1 MNLCKFISLICH
13 NSFKILK
20 EDMDIGARETYI
32 YHGTKYFYAV
42 FYLENV
48 FCNCYPPCKDSV
60 LNLKNCLITSQYNPD
75 NTGGYFRSLFAYNNK
90 NKKYDSLNKNITS
103 QYGRKV
109 VEKLNLSQ
117 DIFAVI
123 LSFCTGNLIQQ

>member
-1 MNLCKFISLICH
+1 M
-13 NSFKILK
+13 
-20 EDMDIGARETYI
+20 
-32 YHGTKYFYAV
+32 
-42 FYLENV
+42 
-48 FCNCYPPCKDSV
+48 
-60 LNLKNCLITSQYNPD
+60 LNLDNVLITSQYNPD
-75 NTGGYFRSLFAYNNK
+75 NTCGYFRSLLAYNNK

-123 LSFCTGNLIQQ
+123 LSFCTGNLIRQ